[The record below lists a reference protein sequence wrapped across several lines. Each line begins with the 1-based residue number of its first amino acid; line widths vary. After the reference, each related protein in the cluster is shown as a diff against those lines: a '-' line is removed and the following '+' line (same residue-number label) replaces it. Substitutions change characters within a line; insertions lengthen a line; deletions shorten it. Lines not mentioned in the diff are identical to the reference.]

1 LAQDGPGGGESGA
14 EGGGKAKRP
23 YLGILFKCC
32 QVYGRIYRTRA
43 GDAYAGHCPRC
54 AQAVRIRIDPDGG
67 VDARFFELR

>member
-1 LAQDGPGGGESGA
+1 MADDKADAKGSEQTGE
-14 EGGGKAKRP
+14 RT

-54 AQAVRIRIDPDGG
+54 AQPVRVRIDPDGG
-67 VDARFFELR
+67 VDSRFFELR

>member
-1 LAQDGPGGGESGA
+1 MADDKADAKDSETPGERS
-14 EGGGKAKRP
+14 

-54 AQAVRIRIDPDGG
+54 AQAVRVRIDPDGG
-67 VDARFFELR
+67 VDARFFEVR